1 MELSDLTYYAY
12 LLKND
17 MHHIHLHCGGPDF
30 DKIHS
35 LTQELYEELDK
46 EIDELAEMAI
56 SEGCS
61 VESFSNVKSFIDESQ
76 WEPENETVYYWDS
89 FIKALADKGGKYL
102 DALSETST
110 KVNVNRTILDEFEKF
125 WNKEINFKNVAR
137 TLNDSDGSTYI
148 DAQVELED
156 DKEFEAD
163 DSESEGLESM
173 STDLMV
179 TGGIEI
185 DPMAST
191 MFTSPYE
198 SESEESEEKSDEES
212 EDKEEKEESE
222 DKEEDDDSK

>member
-46 EIDELAEMAI
+46 EIDDLAEMAI

-61 VESFSNVKSFIDESQ
+61 VESFSNVKSFVDESQ
-76 WEPENETVYYWDS
+76 WEPENENLYDWTAFVN
-89 FIKALADKGGKYL
+89 ALNDKGGKYL
-102 DALSETST
+102 DALSETT
-110 KVNVNRTILDEFEKF
+110 PKVNVHRSILDEFEAF
-125 WNKEINFKNVAR
+125 WQKEINFKNTSR
-137 TLNDSDGSTYI
+137 LLSTENAPNYV
-148 DAQVELED
+148 DAEVEL
-156 DKEFEAD
+156 AD
-163 DSESEGLESM
+163 DEFIPDDDDAEGIERLQ
-173 STDLMV
+173 TDLMI

-185 DPMAST
+185 DPLAAT

-198 SESEESEEKSDEES
+198 DSDDEDSDDEEEKDDDKKS
-212 EDKEEKEESE
+212 DKEEE
-222 DKEEDDDSK
+222 

>member
-46 EIDELAEMAI
+46 EIDDLAEMAI

-76 WEPENETVYYWDS
+76 WEPENENLYDWTAFVN
-89 FIKALADKGGKYL
+89 ALNDKGGKYL
-102 DALSETST
+102 DALSETTPS
-110 KVNVNRTILDEFEKF
+110 VNVHRSILDEFEAF
-125 WNKEINFKNVAR
+125 WQKEINFKNSSR
-137 TLNDSDGSTYI
+137 LLNTDNAPNYV
-148 DAQVELED
+148 DAEVEL
-156 DKEFEAD
+156 AD
-163 DSESEGLESM
+163 DEFTPDDDDAEGIERLQ
-173 STDLMV
+173 TDLMI
-179 TGGIEI
+179 TSGIEI
-185 DPMAST
+185 DPLAAT

-198 SESEESEEKSDEES
+198 DSDDDEDS
-212 EDKEEKEESE
+212 DKEEEKEDKKS
-222 DKEEDDDSK
+222 DKEEE